1 MKILQYTLRIFML
14 LMLISSSA
22 WAGGLYIRE
31 FGQPTQGMSGGQV
44 LAEDASLAFQ
54 NPSGLFKLD
63 SDSAWMVTGM
73 VVDSKVEFDKDSATT
88 IPGNNGGD
96 AGGTMLGGSV
106 FHTRR
111 LSEDWGLTFS
121 LNSFSGSALDY
132 GNGFVGRYQGDEVEL
147 LTVAFTPSIALQGQ

>member
-63 SDSAWMVTGM
+63 WDGGRQQSRVRLGFLYHNTG
-73 VVDSKVEFDKDSATT
+73 
-88 IPGNNGGD
+88 
-96 AGGTMLGGSV
+96 
-106 FHTRR
+106 
-111 LSEDWGLTFS
+111 
-121 LNSFSGSALDY
+121 
-132 GNGFVGRYQGDEVEL
+132 Q
-147 LTVAFTPSIALQGQ
+147 